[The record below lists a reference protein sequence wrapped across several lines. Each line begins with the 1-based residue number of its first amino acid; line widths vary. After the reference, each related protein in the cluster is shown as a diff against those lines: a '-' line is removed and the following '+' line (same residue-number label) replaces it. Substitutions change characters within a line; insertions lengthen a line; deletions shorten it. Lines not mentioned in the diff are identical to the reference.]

1 MIDSPLELS
10 EIIKKI
16 FPETYTHLTDSKF
29 LREYIREYTKTPGH
43 QERIPTVTRK
53 DIYTN
58 LAEYIL
64 KSAC

>member
-1 MIDSPLELS
+1 MVK
-10 EIIKKI
+10 IKLPFKKT
-16 FPETYTHLTDSKF
+16 FPETYSDLTDFKF
-29 LREYIREYTKTPGH
+29 LQEYIREYTKTPAH
-43 QERIPTVTRK
+43 QKRIPTVTRK